1 MSKTSAH
8 LVADLR
14 LKRKAL
20 HANIEALQGKVHSV
34 TDWRQQFE
42 RHPLLMSAAA
52 MGAGALLATLTA
64 RTERHRDSPDGAVAS
79 DGSARPPQSHEP
91 QPAGFARQIWE
102 PLREVLI
109 DIAVLRL
116 TAMLEGTPPGS
127 KDPPASSGPARGRVE
142 PKIDDSQQTEPM
154 RSAAERAAARD
165 HDAEADESRGSDPG
179 EPTQRETTSPDPRAK
194 ATARRA
200 GSRTRLE

>member
-8 LVADLR
+8 LVADLQ
-14 LKRKAL
+14 LKRKAM
-20 HANIEALQGKVHSV
+20 HANIEALQEKVHSV

-64 RTERHRDSPDGAVAS
+64 RTERHRDPPDGAVAS
-79 DGSARPPQSHEP
+79 DGTARPRQSNEP
-91 QPAGFARQIWE
+91 QPEGFARQIWE
-102 PLREVLI
+102 PLRDVLI

-116 TAMLEGTPPGS
+116 TEMLEGKPPGS

-142 PKIDDSQQTEPM
+142 PKIDDSQQTESM
-154 RSAAERAAARD
+154 RSAAERAGARD